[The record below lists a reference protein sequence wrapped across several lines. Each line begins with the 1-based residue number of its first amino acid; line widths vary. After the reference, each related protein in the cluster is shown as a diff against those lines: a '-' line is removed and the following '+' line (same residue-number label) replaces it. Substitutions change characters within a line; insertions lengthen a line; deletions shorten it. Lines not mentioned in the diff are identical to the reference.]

1 MLRSPRV
8 PEESRTGGRPLKCD
22 HCGKRF
28 SQSKDLKR
36 HIRTTVAQ
44 KALLG
49 HLTEHIQDRNHMDV
63 ITAVDVLVNP
73 EISKSI
79 QEYTPVKRLFPCDL
93 CDKSFSHS
101 EVLQRQEKAYR
112 G

>member
-1 MLRSPRV
+1 MTTV
-8 PEESRTGGRPLKCD
+8 E
-22 HCGKRF
+22 KRF

-63 ITAVDVLVNP
+63 ITVVDVLVNP

-101 EVLQRQEKAYR
+101 VVLQRQEKAYR

>member
-1 MLRSPRV
+1 MTTV
-8 PEESRTGGRPLKCD
+8 E
-22 HCGKRF
+22 KRF

-63 ITAVDVLVNP
+63 ITVVDVLVNP

-79 QEYTPVKRLFPCDL
+79 QEYTPMKRLL
-93 CDKSFSHS
+93 S
-101 EVLQRQEKAYR
+101 VRLV
-112 G
+112 